1 MVKMI
6 KWDEKLWLLNER
18 ELDDLP
24 DGTRLMSINN
34 DIVAKCPDLDRDTR
48 YGYLAYGLTEELIEE
63 QGLKDRVLLWM
74 MTL

>member
-1 MVKMI
+1 MI

-24 DGTRLMSINN
+24 DGTRLLDINN
-34 DIVAKCPDLDRDTR
+34 KYATKHPELDRDTR